1 MKSKVLKRAIAIMLC
16 MVIVLNGAEY
26 MRAGGSEGTDEN
38 AAETTQ
44 EEEIVL
50 AEDQGDTPDSE
61 APAAEEGKAAEKD
74 ETANAA
80 AGSGEEG
87 KNPDQPEAEAGSG
100 EEGKTP
106 EQPEAG
112 DKEGQPTAEKTEAE
126 PELEP
131 VTELTWENE
140 QVCITVSAETEDI
153 IPRGARLSVTPIEKK
168 ETDDSMAAEEKAQV
182 EEINAQYDAT
192 AEKLQEKAEG
202 EDYDILGF
210 LAYDIKFVDE
220 EGHKTEPDGSVSVT
234 MDYKEAAIPEEVKKA
249 QEDGTEIADVTLMH
263 LEEHSNGEVKD
274 VIDMVADESQEASVQ
289 TTANTEVEKA
299 EFATESFST
308 FTLVWKA
315 NDEGSRIYL
324 VNGDGYEVGTDTKQT
339 IESEVLASAI
349 APTVTGYYY
358 KKAVLSTEYKWDV
371 KKAAWK
377 FTLTDTEVKRIQYQS
392 GKWQYSQEETGTNW
406 TDLKNRQYVCFIYNK
421 ELKDLE
427 GKSISK
433 EKYDQMIANMTNR
446 DFPITWSRSAP
457 YNYNLNRGNVSDG
470 LWWTWSDV
478 TKHLNNLNI
487 TDASQIWDGSRLAKH
502 NLNDT
507 TYLAENTITAY
518 KDKLYDSAT
527 WAITG
532 GGTYEAL
539 NRFRGEFSLT
549 SLNKDDDYDY
559 ADYDYTIKS
568 VVDDEFIYV
577 NDNMFVF
584 IYPKNV
590 TLTDNN
596 YMDYLAF
603 WTGSSNRDNNIKS
616 YQGRQGTAAYYANNN
631 ITDDKGNKVNPI
643 FWKITNGWFAKPVTD
658 GAGGIIQKALSDN
671 PNNTE
676 YYIDVITHD
685 NAKGGGMYR
694 LEINAQ
700 KKQKTPVSF
709 YKVDAD
715 NKSQG
720 IQGAKFTMTSE
731 KGATYFFTSGADGKT
746 NENKLVPGTY
756 TLKENVAGSGYLG
769 SSNEWTVEVTN
780 TGFNITLNGDDDENA
795 TASTFTSDSN
805 NGKWYITNKKDGTTP
820 TPPTPEQDL
829 GAPEHKKTIQKNGK
843 EDYRLSLDVKGEVG
857 QATPIDVLLI
867 VDRSSSMKNKPS
879 KCNRKTRME
888 IVNDAISKLVSKL
901 KDPNVKTTINISIVG
916 FSGTSADYVDSD
928 EPYNDAETTLPW
940 INIKEVGTTNVT
952 VDENGGTNW
961 QAGIREGEGLLADR
975 NGAKTYVIFLTD
987 DKPTF
992 RYDET
997 GYTIGNG
1004 QSDDENNNYNAA
1016 VSEWNKAGSKMSG
1029 AVKYVIDAGGG
1040 NKCDSLAKDVGA
1052 VGSKA
1057 LQGNN
1062 ETELDTAFEKIAKDI
1077 TRPEYTKVSITDTL
1091 SDYADFADA
1100 EHLNLK
1106 VYKQKDGEAKSELET
1121 SQYKVVWGADKKTVT
1136 VELLN
1141 QKALEEKVTYTVE
1154 FNIKPTM
1161 KAYADY
1167 AMQNGYGGTVGE
1179 QNTDTEMAPEK
1190 QTSSGKPG
1198 FHSNATAKVTYTVNG
1213 KEDHA
1218 DYAHPVLQVEQEITE
1233 HSVKKEWVGGEE
1245 ESVQV
1250 QLTAKY
1256 DNGNTTLTDVP
1267 TTYQSL
1273 TTEMRKAQTLNAT
1286 NGWTYKWENLPKHY
1300 YYTDKDG
1307 KLAQTEIVY
1316 SVEEVNPSNKYNVTY
1331 KKSEDGTLTTITNTA
1346 KAKWEIVK
1354 VSSNS
1359 NDVKP
1364 EGAEFTLTRTTK
1376 DESGK
1381 NIIYKGVSAKGTG
1394 VVSWKDADNNNV
1406 SMIPEGTYT
1415 LEETKAPGNY
1425 ALSEETWT
1433 ITVGK
1438 DGRQTVTDASGKTVD
1453 CVTTKE
1459 TDANGNKTGV
1469 VIYSYYFKNTPMYEL
1484 PSTGGIG
1491 TYWYTIGGMLMM
1503 AAALVL
1509 YRKKKYTK

>member
-1 MKSKVLKRAIAIMLC
+1 MKSKMLKRAIAIMLC
-16 MVIVLNGAEY
+16 MVIVMGGAEH
-26 MRAGGSEGTDEN
+26 MRAGSSEGTE
-38 AAETTQ
+38 ETTTETA

-61 APAAEEGKAAEKD
+61 EPVAEEGEAAKKD
-74 ETANAA
+74 EAVNAA
-80 AGSGEEG
+80 AGTGEEG
-87 KNPDQPEAEAGSG
+87 T
-100 EEGKTP
+100 TP
-106 EQPEAG
+106 EQPEA
-112 DKEGQPTAEKTEAE
+112 EQPATEPAAEKTEAE

-299 EFATESFST
+299 EFATESFS
-308 FTLVWKA
+308 V
-315 NDEGSRIYL
+315 
-324 VNGDGYEVGTDTKQT
+324 
-339 IESEVLASAI
+339 
-349 APTVTGYYY
+349 
-358 KKAVLSTEYKWDV
+358 
-371 KKAAWK
+371 
-377 FTLTDTEVKRIQYQS
+377 FTLTWRGRSESALTIQAVDTEGISIGKPETTENISKVETVTAIAGNQFRIAGYTFLKATLNSVDGTAIKRLKCEEKGYIYKTYTWYYNTKES
-392 GKWQYSQEETGTNW
+392 GNNGWEKVNTSDT
-406 TDLKNRQYVCFIYNK
+406 IYFVYRNS
-421 ELKDLE
+421 LVDLE
-427 GKSISK
+427 GNAVSTTKHQ
-433 EKYDQMIANMTNR
+433 EMINNVSR
-446 DFPITWSRSAP
+446 GDLPITWKRSAT
-457 YNYNLNRGNVSDG
+457 YNYNLNRGKVSDG
-470 LWWTWSDV
+470 LEWTWSDV
-478 TKHLNNLNI
+478 TKHLDNLNI

-502 NLNDT
+502 NLNDI

-709 YKVDAD
+709 YKVDAND
-715 NKSQG
+715 ISQG

-769 SSNEWTVEVTN
+769 SDNEWTVTVTES
-780 TGFNITLNGDDDENA
+780 GFNIVLKGANDGNA
-795 TASTFTSDSN
+795 TAGTFSSGSN
-805 NGKWYITNKKDGTTP
+805 AGKWYITNKKNGTTP
-820 TPPTPEQDL
+820 TPPTPDQDL
-829 GAPEHKKTIQKNGK
+829 GKPEHKKTILKQG
-843 EDYRLSLDVKGEVG
+843 EYDYRLSLDVKGEVG

-867 VDRSSSMKNKPS
+867 VDESNSMDSAGKRNVDKA
-879 KCNRKTRME
+879 
-888 IVNDAISKLVSKL
+888 VAQLVRQL
-901 KDPNVKTTINISIVG
+901 KASDIKDNIKIAIVG
-916 FSGTSADYVDSD
+916 FSGTIGEWVGGFFSGHYKD
-928 EPYNDAETTLPW
+928 EAYNDARTRMDWTKVTELGSSPF
-940 INIKEVGTTNVT
+940 GLT
-952 VDENGGTNW
+952 VDGGTNW
-961 QAGIREGEGLLADR
+961 QAGVRKGEEVLASGTS
-975 NGAKTYVIFLTD
+975 GAKKYVIFLTD
-987 DKPTF
+987 GNPTF
-992 RYDET
+992 MYDSDGMTT
-997 GYTIGNG
+997 GDG
-1004 QSDDENNNYNAA
+1004 QYSDEEYLNAA
-1016 VSEWNKAGSKMSG
+1016 VTEWNSTTHLKS
-1029 AVKYVIDAGGG
+1029 AVKYIIDANNEDGSICSDFAS
-1040 NKCDSLAKDVGA
+1040 KVGA
-1052 VGSKA
+1052 ENLSGTSETA
-1057 LQGNN
+1057 L
-1062 ETELDTAFEKIAKDI
+1062 TTAFEKIAKDI
-1077 TRPEYTKVSITDTL
+1077 TKPEYTKVSITDTL
-1091 SDYADFADA
+1091 SEYADFADT

-1106 VYKQKDGEAKSELET
+1106 VYRQKDGEAKSELDA
-1121 SQYKVVWGADKKTVT
+1121 SQYEVVRGADGKTVT
-1136 VELLN
+1136 VKLLN
-1141 QKALEEKVTYTVE
+1141 QKALQEKVTYTVE

-1161 KAYADY
+1161 KAYAEN
-1167 AMQNGYGGTVGE
+1167 ATLNGYGETVG
-1179 QNTDTEMAPEK
+1179 QPNTDTDPEHP
-1190 QTSSGKPG
+1190 TSSNLPG
-1198 FHSNATAKVTYTVNG
+1198 FHSNDTAKVTYTVNG

-1218 DYAHPVLQVEQEITE
+1218 DYAHPVLQVKQETTE

-1245 ESVQV
+1245 DSVQV

-1256 DNGNTTLTDVP
+1256 NDGNDTLTDVP
-1267 TTYQSL
+1267 STYQSL
-1273 TTEMRKAQTLNAT
+1273 TTEMRETQTLNET
-1286 NGWTYKWENLPKHY
+1286 NGWTYKWENLPKYY

-1307 KLAQTEIVY
+1307 KLARTKIVY
-1316 SVEEVNPSNKYNVTY
+1316 SVEEVNPSNKYNVTCVT
-1331 KKSEDGTLTTITNTA
+1331 SEDGKLTTITNTA
-1346 KAKWEIVK
+1346 KARWEIVK

-1359 NDVKP
+1359 NEVKL
-1364 EGAEFTLTRTTK
+1364 EGAAFTLTSTTK
-1376 DESGK
+1376 DENGK
-1381 NIIYKGVSAKGTG
+1381 DIIYNGVSAKDTG
-1394 VVSWKDADNNNV
+1394 VVSWTDAAGNNV

-1415 LEETKAPGNY
+1415 LKETTAPGNY

-1433 ITVGK
+1433 ITVAK
-1438 DGRQTVTDASGKTVD
+1438 DGSLTVTDATGNAVTFD
-1453 CVTTKE
+1453 TTKE
-1459 TDANGNKTGV
+1459 TDAEGNETGV
-1469 VIYSYYFKNTPMYEL
+1469 VTYSYYFKNTPMYEL